1 MPLPPSHID
10 SIKGYIEIARV
21 DHWFKQVF
29 CLPGIAMA
37 IALDGAPVTSQSVVK
52 MLIGLL
58 AVCITC
64 SSNYVI
70 NEVIDGPFDRFHP
83 DKQHRPIPS
92 GRVKVKWA
100 YIEWLLLGAG
110 GISLGWMVNPA
121 FFVTN
126 ASIWVMGIIY
136 NVPPIRA
143 KDVAVA
149 DVLTESVNNPIRLLM
164 GWYAAGAARIAP
176 LSLLCAYWSLGAFLM
191 TAKRY
196 AEYRRIGDK
205 QAASEYRRS
214 FRWYNDTRLM
224 ALMVFYVSSFSLLL
238 GIFLVKYRV
247 ELVLT
252 VPFVAAVI
260 TIYWHI
266 SLRRNSPVQAPEKLY
281 RERRLMIA
289 CFAVAIVGTALLF
302 IDLPWLGQFF
312 EVHPPALAKLVG
324 PRV

>member
-1 MPLPPSHID
+1 MAQTFSRSETIR
-10 SIKGYIEIARV
+10 GYLEIARV

-37 IALDGAPVTSQSVVK
+37 IALDGVPVTSQSMIK
-52 MLIGLL
+52 MVIGLL

-70 NEVIDGPFDRFHP
+70 NEVLDGPYDRFHP

-92 GRVKVKWA
+92 GRVKTSWGYV
-100 YIEWLLLGAG
+100 EWLVLGAL
-110 GISLGWMVNPA
+110 GIGLGWLVSVS
-121 FFVTN
+121 FFFTN

-164 GWYAAGAARIAP
+164 GWYAAGATRMAP
-176 LSLLCAYWSLGAFLM
+176 LSVLCAYWCLGAFLM
-191 TAKRY
+191 NAKRF

-205 QAASEYRRS
+205 QAASDYRRS
-214 FRWYNDTRLM
+214 FRYYNETRLM
-224 ALMVFYVSSFSLLL
+224 ALSVFYVSSFSLML
-238 GIFLVKYRV
+238 GIFLIKYRV

-252 VPFVAAVI
+252 VPLVAALI

-281 RERRLMIA
+281 REPRLMMA
-289 CFAVAIVGTALLF
+289 CVAIAVVGTALLF

-312 EVHPPALAKLVG
+312 EVHSPMSSL
-324 PRV
+324 R